1 MSICLGRRGWRMWSG
16 LCLMLLNSV
25 SSASSISWTIVGCSA
40 GYKPAKQNQFCHH
53 FNKVLCMYVSEC
65 RRWLRVGHG
74 NGDVRCYVLVVSTW
88 PRFAAIFLIVEF
100 CVMSRDNWL
109 FWCFFLQTRIL
120 PAVVDTWTNAR
131 CDVVL
136 TSETFFRK
144 ARLMLR
150 PQPSCI
156 TDKLLESLVFLK
168 CN

>member
-25 SSASSISWTIVGCSA
+25 SSASSISWTIVCWSA

-109 FWCFFLQTRIL
+109 FWCLFFANANFACCCRYLNERTLWRCAHQRDIFSQSAIDAEATTVMHYRQT
-120 PAVVDTWTNAR
+120 AW
-131 CDVVL
+131 
-136 TSETFFRK
+136 
-144 ARLMLR
+144 
-150 PQPSCI
+150 I
-156 TDKLLESLVFLK
+156 TCVS
-168 CN
+168 